1 MKTKFLKIDTPCK
14 ENWDNMSLNEKG
26 RFCEIC
32 SKTLI
37 DFTQKTDSQIIKEIN
52 NNENLCVRL
61 TSEQE
66 KIPFVE
72 IKKNNENKLPYSNVA
87 VGLMIV
93 TSLSFNQTSEATN
106 VPLQADLEQTSNN
119 DLGADKSINTTTF
132 KRSTLFSG
140 QITSENGEVV
150 ENAKVTFITINQIF
164 STYTLKDGTFSIK
177 IPKELIDDENVIRV
191 SYDQIKY
198 HKTDNKKFVG
208 YETIDYVLTKQ
219 EISSEYNIKAT
230 HIRHIIGKVRVMKDD
245 ETPVVLSDGKEM
257 NYNEFIDA
265 KFARNNTTINLEN
278 KVIYFFKSESAVA
291 LYGEKAKYG
300 LYIIMNK
307 E

>member
-37 DFTQKTDSQIIKEIN
+37 DFTQKNGSQIIKEIN

-66 KIPFVE
+66 RIPFVE

-119 DLGADKSINTTTF
+119 DLCTDKSINTSTL

-150 ENAKVTFITINQIF
+150 ENAKITFITINQIF

-177 IPKELIDDENVIRV
+177 IPKELIDDENVVRV
-191 SYDQIKY
+191 SYDQIIN

-208 YETIDYVLTKQ
+208 YETTDYVLTKH
-219 EISSEYNIKAT
+219 EISSEYDIKAT
-230 HIRHIIGKVRVMKDD
+230 RIRHIIGKVRVMKDD

-257 NYNEFIDA
+257 NYNEFMDA

-300 LYIIMNK
+300 LYILMNK